1 VTPSAAPGTVV
12 WITGLPSA
20 GKSTLAARIG
30 ARLREAGLGVAV
42 LDGDQVRA
50 ALDPRP
56 GYDPESRSRYYGT
69 LAHLAALLA
78 RQGLVAIVA
87 ATAHRRAFRERARA
101 LAPRFL
107 EVFVDVPIETCAA
120 RDAKGLYAAA
130 RRGAV
135 RDLPGVGSEF
145 EPPTRPDVVAAGG
158 EDPGAPDAVL
168 DRLGYSS
175 IPAPTESP

>member
-1 VTPSAAPGTVV
+1 VSSGPGAVV

-20 GKSTLAARIG
+20 GKSTLAGRI
-30 ARLREAGLGVAV
+30 ASRLRSAGTATAV

-78 RQGLVAIVA
+78 RQGLVAVVA
-87 ATAHRRAFRERARA
+87 ATAHRRAFRQRARA
-101 LAPRFL
+101 LAPRFV

-120 RDAKGLYAAA
+120 RDSKGLWAAA

-135 RDLPGVGSEF
+135 PELPGVGSGF
-145 EPPTRPDVVAAGG
+145 ERPEAPDVVAVGG
-158 EDPGAPDAVL
+158 EDPDAPAAVA
-168 DRLGYSS
+168 RILGV
-175 IPAPTESP
+175 ER